1 MVFKR
6 AHPSSDYDRD
16 FLPPAKRLK
25 RALSLPR
32 SLPPSSPPP
41 PGTPENYSATTPDA
55 GPFTPT
61 SEAPVEDFDT
71 LQPLP
76 ALFNFPSTSA
86 AGLGGDDSPPQTPQR
101 RAESL
106 EPRPSSPMSIVDH
119 EEARAELK
127 RKAEEKAAWRTAEK
141 EERRAHQRS
150 LAAEKK
156 AREDTA
162 KQALVD
168 ADNTRRAQEVIRLL
182 TASDADGGFNF
193 RNLEEFFD
201 ALWRRGGDA
210 NISSIITKYI
220 QRHGAEH
227 ARGMFARSEEA
238 KEDFISAELA
248 EIFQQEGRA
257 IQAILTRDSTTTV
270 MELLKDFSMDV
281 LADEIREAA
290 PHLWAALAV
299 LATPDQA
306 TRRDSDGEPRRN
318 KGLVSLF
325 ARFRL
330 SSLMSWISVVRSQKA
345 NNFQLVIGLFLL
357 GSGAS
362 KREMEVL
369 AHAGL
374 SVSYKSITEHVKQLS
389 REGLVKIHEV
399 VKSGMVQIVWD
410 NLNIAFKVAA
420 QRLNAKSHFD
430 NGTTT
435 TMIPVFDP
443 ATGRQAVHGTLP
455 LHMKPERERT
465 LPVLDWTPD
474 DVLSSPEC
482 AAQLSANCF
491 WQLKRMALEHI
502 PDVSD
507 TLKQSLGEC
516 PEVNQIPLHKWE
528 QYPLPAMK
536 EDESTLEGT
545 LTVYFKNL
553 KVLGIGDKE
562 FETHGLMFDDGD
574 LLTDALKEK
583 LESARRNSTTPVAG
597 LRGSC
602 RRWGLFHGQM
612 AGGRLT
618 INEHWGSP
626 NSLWPGGLW
635 WEHNKLLGR
644 KPLMAGWGGKKA
656 TEWKPAHEL
665 IHISLPAH
673 IVDGFRIYCG
683 RESLSQW
690 AKSATVSE
698 FEAVAQT
705 VFEKLFSTKAVND
718 VRARETGDITLEN
731 AILYNRDALFYVEF
745 TQAIKKGDIGRV
757 LNVLSVWM
765 VMMRS
770 PKTMPRYADA
780 MFESLVRIKSFP
792 PKLRELYL
800 ANWLVNLTGLP
811 FRFKPVDLLQE
822 HQNFWAKII
831 YNAKGSNKSW
841 KWLAMITVCIFTL
854 REAMRTVQTAFKI
867 PAYGEKHKTPPIH
880 DEVALI
886 AKALHDEKIQMYC
899 EHRPANDHVVPV
911 RDLIK
916 EGARYANGRKAFHR
930 FTRDT
935 RVEK

>member
-6 AHPSSDYDRD
+6 THRSSDYDRD

-106 EPRPSSPMSIVDH
+106 EPRPSSPMSIVDVTPLRPKTRKGRPAFTPQTRNLKKTVRKFAGSRNSPDKRQH
-119 EEARAELK
+119 EEARAELR
-127 RKAEEKAAWRTAEK
+127 RKAEEKAALRTAEK
-141 EERRAHQRS
+141 EEHRAHQRS

-156 AREDTA
+156 AREDAA

-168 ADNTRRAQEVIRLL
+168 AENTRRAQEVIRLL

-318 KGLVSLF
+318 KGLVFTTICAL
-325 ARFRL
+325 
-330 SSLMSWISVVRSQKA
+330 ISVVRSQKA

-410 NLNIAFKVAA
+410 NLNIAFKG
-420 QRLNAKSHFD
+420 S
-430 NGTTT
+430 
-435 TMIPVFDP
+435 
-443 ATGRQAVHGTLP
+443 QAVHGTLP

-491 WQLKRMALEHI
+491 WQLKRLALEHI

-562 FETHGLMFDDGD
+562 FETHGLKFDDDD

-583 LESARRNSTTPVAG
+583 LLEIGAG
-597 LRGSC
+597 ACDGYGGDTFLIQALC
-602 RRWGLFHGQM
+602 LGLHERHKWAYNQ
-612 AGGRLT
+612 
-618 INEHWGSP
+618 HD
-626 NSLWPGGLW
+626 
-635 WEHNKLLGR
+635 
-644 KPLMAGWGGKKA
+644 PLAGWLDDSWLPIVEQWVPECKSLAA
-656 TEWKPAHEL
+656 TSRDIENCGDASENIL
-665 IHISLPAH
+665 ASL
-673 IVDGFRIYCG
+673 
-683 RESLSQW
+683 L
-690 AKSATVSE
+690 
-698 FEAVAQT
+698 
-705 VFEKLFSTKAVND
+705 
-718 VRARETGDITLEN
+718 
-731 AILYNRDALFYVEF
+731 
-745 TQAIKKGDIGRV
+745 
-757 LNVLSVWM
+757 
-765 VMMRS
+765 
-770 PKTMPRYADA
+770 
-780 MFESLVRIKSFP
+780 LVRVKS
-792 PKLRELYL
+792 
-800 ANWLVNLTGLP
+800 
-811 FRFKPVDLLQE
+811 VDS
-822 HQNFWAKII
+822 KD
-831 YNAKGSNKSW
+831 
-841 KWLAMITVCIFTL
+841 M
-854 REAMRTVQTAFKI
+854 
-867 PAYGEKHKTPPIH
+867 
-880 DEVALI
+880 
-886 AKALHDEKIQMYC
+886 AKAFGSDFEPLWVERRDGSER
-899 EHRPANDHVVPV
+899 HR
-911 RDLIK
+911 
-916 EGARYANGRKAFHR
+916 
-930 FTRDT
+930 
-935 RVEK
+935 

>member
-1 MVFKR
+1 
-6 AHPSSDYDRD
+6 
-16 FLPPAKRLK
+16 
-25 RALSLPR
+25 
-32 SLPPSSPPP
+32 
-41 PGTPENYSATTPDA
+41 
-55 GPFTPT
+55 
-61 SEAPVEDFDT
+61 
-71 LQPLP
+71 
-76 ALFNFPSTSA
+76 
-86 AGLGGDDSPPQTPQR
+86 
-101 RAESL
+101 
-106 EPRPSSPMSIVDH
+106 MSIVDVTPLRPKTRQGRPAFTPQTRNLKKTVRKFAGSRNSPDKRQH

-127 RKAEEKAAWRTAEK
+127 RKAEEKAALRTAEK
-141 EERRAHQRS
+141 EERRAHQHS

-156 AREDTA
+156 AREDAA

-318 KGLVSLF
+318 KGLVFTTICAL
-325 ARFRL
+325 
-330 SSLMSWISVVRSQKA
+330 ISVVRSQKA

-770 PKTMPRYADA
+770 PKTMPR
-780 MFESLVRIKSFP
+780 
-792 PKLRELYL
+792 ELYL

-854 REAMRTVQTAFKI
+854 REAMRTV
-867 PAYGEKHKTPPIH
+867 
-880 DEVALI
+880 ALI

-935 RVEK
+935 RTVEKRGFETEEGGAANDVDEDADGDGGGEGQEESYDPTEDDLRMDDEEFLLEPDEMLSSAMNLVDDTLVDSDVEE